1 MSVFIDVNYSSLNKF
16 REELCGDKVEIIRKE
31 DFTIIVLADGLGSG
45 VKANILATLTSKI
58 IGTMLS
64 MGSSIDEAVETIAST
79 LPVCKTRN
87 LAYSTFSILQISNS
101 GECYLVEFDNPSV
114 ITLKK
119 GKFVE
124 IEKQRREVSG
134 KLIKES
140 RFTLSSEDVLVMI
153 SDGAIHAGVGQF
165 LNLGWQWEN
174 VKEYIERIYKKDM
187 SAKGICN
194 ALLSTC
200 DNLYAGMPGDD
211 TTVVS
216 VVVKNTLTVNV
227 LIGPPVDSKMD
238 NFVMTKFIKEKG
250 KKVVCGGT
258 TAQILCRE
266 LDKEIKTS
274 FNYVDPSIPPTAKI
288 DGIDL
293 TTEGVLTMARTVEYA
308 KKYVSSHN
316 TVHDFMDFNEQDGAT
331 KLAKLLVEESTEVH
345 FMVGRA
351 INPAHQNPDFAL
363 DLGMKLK
370 LVGDM
375 EKYLIGLGKK
385 VVVEYF

>member
-1 MSVFIDVNYSSLNKF
+1 MSVFIDVNYASLNKF
-16 REELCGDKVEIIRKE
+16 QEELCGDKVEIIRKE
-31 DFTIIVLADGLGSG
+31 DFIIVVLADGLGSG

-79 LPVCKTRN
+79 LPVCKVRN
-87 LAYSTFSILQISNS
+87 LAYSTFSILQINNN

-114 ITLKK
+114 VTLKK
-119 GKFVE
+119 GRFTE
-124 IEKQRREVSG
+124 IEKHIREING

-140 RFTLSSEDVLVMI
+140 RFSLSPEDALVMV
-153 SDGAIHAGVGQF
+153 SDGAVHAGVGQC

-174 VKEYIERIYKKDM
+174 VKEYIERIYKRDM
-187 SAKGICN
+187 CAKNISNVVLSA
-194 ALLSTC
+194 C

-216 VVVKNTLTVNV
+216 VVVKNSLQVNV
-227 LIGPPVDSKMD
+227 LIGPPVDSKLD
-238 NFVMTKFIKEKG
+238 DYVMNRFINEKG

-258 TAQILCRE
+258 TSQILCRV
-266 LDKEIKTS
+266 LGKEIKTS
-274 FNYVDPSIPPTAKI
+274 FNYIDPSLPPTAKI
-288 DGIDL
+288 EGIDL
-293 TTEGVLTMARTVEYA
+293 TTEGVLTMARAVEYA
-308 KKYVSSHN
+308 KNYVSPVN
-316 TVHDFMDFNEQDGAT
+316 NIHDLVDLNKQDGAS

-351 INPAHQNPDFAL
+351 LNPAHQNPEFAL

-370 LVGDM
+370 LVEDM
-375 EKYLIGLGKK
+375 EKCLISLGKK